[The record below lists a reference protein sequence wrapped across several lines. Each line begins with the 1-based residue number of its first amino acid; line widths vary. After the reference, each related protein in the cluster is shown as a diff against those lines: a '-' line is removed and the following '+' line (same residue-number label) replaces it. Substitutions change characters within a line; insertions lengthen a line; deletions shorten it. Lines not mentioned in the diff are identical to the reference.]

1 MSSLAKRKLNSTSR
15 SVSPPALRRR
25 LLSPPRTSSPSTV
38 QQDKSELTFYSWNV
52 NGIGPLLQKQINFSS
67 KSTYPLRAFL
77 RSAHWPHLLSLQEVK
92 INRGDEATQRSVELA
107 ANAGHLPGEPTYT
120 TYFSLPRDKYN
131 ATGFGGMPDPVIVA
145 AQAC

>member
-1 MSSLAKRKLNSTSR
+1 MSSLMKRKLSSTSR

-25 LLSPPRTSSPSTV
+25 LPPPRTSLPLNAE
-38 QQDKSELTFYSWNV
+38 QDENELTFYSWNV

-67 KSTYPLRAFL
+67 QSTYPLRTFL
-77 RSAHWPHLLSLQEVK
+77 KSAHWPHLLFLQEVK
-92 INRGDEATQRSVELA
+92 INRDDEATQRRVELA